1 MEDALAKCL
10 QLVVILSPAA
20 VESTNV
26 MDEVS
31 LALEDGKTVVPVI
44 HRQCK
49 IPFRLRRL
57 QYVDLSLDYKAGHDR
72 LLETLGAGAPG
83 TANVSGMSETTR
95 GVIEQSPA
103 SSRTERARPG
113 KA

>member
-1 MEDALAKCL
+1 MWVDQLDIAPGQRWDRAVEDALAKCL
-10 QLVVILSPAA
+10 ELVVILSPAA

-31 LALEDGKTVVPVI
+31 LALEDGKTVVPVL

-57 QYVDLSLDYKAGHDR
+57 QYVDLSLDYKR
-72 LLETLGAGAPG
+72 
-83 TANVSGMSETTR
+83 
-95 GVIEQSPA
+95 
-103 SSRTERARPG
+103 RP
-113 KA
+113 